1 LHFTKRKADLCAV
14 CDGVS
19 PFRVSALEG
28 CAGLSQ
34 GFGQSNQGVIE
45 MTMIDELLAAGP
57 AVTFHVVSALEA
69 VVLAPI
75 VLLRRR
81 RDRLHKTLG
90 YIWVTAMA
98 TTALSSFWI
107 SGMRVVG
114 PYGPIHAL
122 SVFTLGALY
131 VAIRHARLGN
141 RRAHE
146 GVMRNLAFWSLG
158 VAGTLAFLPGRL
170 MANML
175 FDEHQ
180 VLGFALVLTAA
191 ILAVL
196 FGRVLDR
203 GAKTPREKTAQ

>member
-1 LHFTKRKADLCAV
+1 
-14 CDGVS
+14 
-19 PFRVSALEG
+19 
-28 CAGLSQ
+28 
-34 GFGQSNQGVIE
+34 

-57 AVTFHVVSALEA
+57 AVTFHVISALEA

-81 RDRLHKTLG
+81 RDRLHKILG

-107 SGMRVVG
+107 SGMKLVG
-114 PYGPIHAL
+114 PFGPIHGL
-122 SVFTLGALY
+122 SIFTLWALY
-131 VAIRHARLGN
+131 IAIRYARSGN

-170 MANML
+170 MSRTL
-175 FDEHQ
+175 FAGYED
-180 VLGFALVLTAA
+180 LGFALVLTGA
-191 ILAVL
+191 ITAVL
-196 FGRVLDR
+196 FGKLFEQAPKR
-203 GAKTPREKTAQ
+203 PREKTAQ

>member
-1 LHFTKRKADLCAV
+1 
-14 CDGVS
+14 
-19 PFRVSALEG
+19 
-28 CAGLSQ
+28 
-34 GFGQSNQGVIE
+34 

-57 AVTFHVVSALEA
+57 AVTFHVISALEA

-81 RDRLHKTLG
+81 RDRLHKILG

-107 SGMRVVG
+107 SGMKLVG
-114 PYGPIHAL
+114 PFGPIHGL
-122 SVFTLGALY
+122 SIFTLWALY
-131 VAIRHARLGN
+131 IAIRYARSGN

-170 MANML
+170 MSRTL
-175 FDEHQ
+175 FAGYEDM
-180 VLGFALVLTAA
+180 GFAIALTAA
-191 ILAVL
+191 IAAVL
-196 FGRVLDR
+196 YGKWR
-203 GAKTPREKTAQ
+203 GLRSSTRFQKTAQ